1 MAGQTACSEYSLVT
15 LAGDISADDIRLA
28 FVVAA
33 TVVTSQVGRMF
44 SFLILGLD
52 LSHRVR
58 PWELHIF
65 WLLLGIGTGSRD
77 YVCCP
82 FSS

>member
-1 MAGQTACSEYSLVT
+1 MFQP
-15 LAGDISADDIRLA
+15 DIRLA

-33 TVVTSQVGRMF
+33 TAVTSQVARMF

-52 LSHRVR
+52 LSHRVGR
-58 PWELHIF
+58 QWELHIF

-77 YVCCP
+77 YACCS